1 MKIKRFF
8 APEMRQA
15 IRRVRETL
23 GPDAVILSNKSVE
36 GGVEIVAAVDFDETA
51 FAAAKG
57 APAPAMP
64 APAPET
70 PRQVPASA
78 NRPARPKKVAAAPS
92 QVEWSQDPVL
102 VEMRRE
108 MQALRR
114 LMESELGDLAWRELG
129 QQGPQTR
136 ELLRRLLDLGLPP
149 ALARGL
155 AERVGE
161 SADAEQG
168 WRKALYFLAGEIDTG
183 GADLIDTG
191 GVVAIIGPTG
201 VGKTTTIA
209 KLAARF
215 ALRHG
220 ARHLALVT
228 TDHYRIGARE
238 QLHTYGRILNVPV
251 KSAASAEE
259 LETVLNTLADRR
271 LVLIDTAGMG
281 PRDVRLSE
289 QLALLRVGDR
299 GVRRYLTVA
308 ANTERAALERVL
320 QAFGEARPDAC
331 VLTKLDE
338 AGSLGG
344 VLAALI
350 GNGLPLAYVT
360 DGQRVPEDLHTARAH
375 TLIGRA
381 AQLAEA
387 QREAGGDG
395 HHLLTLG
402 GGAAHAH
409 V

>member
-36 GGVEIVAAVDFDETA
+36 GGVEIVAAVDFDESA

-57 APAPAMP
+57 AQAPAMP
-64 APAPET
+64 APAPEA
-70 PRQVPASA
+70 PRQAPASA
-78 NRPARPKKVAAAPS
+78 DRPARPKKAAAAPS
-92 QVEWSQDPVL
+92 PVEWSQDPVL

-136 ELLRRLLDLGLPP
+136 ELLRRLLDLGLPA

-238 QLHTYGRILNVPV
+238 QLHTYGR
-251 KSAASAEE
+251 
-259 LETVLNTLADRR
+259 
-271 LVLIDTAGMG
+271 
-281 PRDVRLSE
+281 
-289 QLALLRVGDR
+289 
-299 GVRRYLTVA
+299 
-308 ANTERAALERVL
+308 
-320 QAFGEARPDAC
+320 
-331 VLTKLDE
+331 
-338 AGSLGG
+338 
-344 VLAALI
+344 
-350 GNGLPLAYVT
+350 
-360 DGQRVPEDLHTARAH
+360 
-375 TLIGRA
+375 
-381 AQLAEA
+381 
-387 QREAGGDG
+387 
-395 HHLLTLG
+395 
-402 GGAAHAH
+402 
-409 V
+409 

>member
-36 GGVEIVAAVDFDETA
+36 GGVEIVAAVDFDESA

-57 APAPAMP
+57 AQAPAMP
-64 APAPET
+64 APAPEA
-70 PRQVPASA
+70 PRQAPASA
-78 NRPARPKKVAAAPS
+78 DRPARPKKAAAAPS
-92 QVEWSQDPVL
+92 PVEWSQDPVL

-136 ELLRRLLDLGLPP
+136 ELLRRLLDLGLPA

-395 HHLLTLG
+395 HYLLTLG